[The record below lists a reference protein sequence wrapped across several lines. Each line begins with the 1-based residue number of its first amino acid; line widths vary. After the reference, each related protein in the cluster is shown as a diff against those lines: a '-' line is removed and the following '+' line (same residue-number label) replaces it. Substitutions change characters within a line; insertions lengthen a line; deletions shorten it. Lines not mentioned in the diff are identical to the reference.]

1 MKARPCWCFKP
12 ILGVELFSYA
22 NAFFCSNKW
31 PREWKLYSQHS
42 RHQNYSAL
50 FNFIKKKRRAFETRI
65 KILWDDPCFHK
76 SEYRLGLQKKRLGKS
91 NKVKHSEC
99 TFLDLHGQVRIIKNM
114 FGTGSNIHLYLL
126 WKRFRVA
133 ENRREHSPRC
143 KQKIWSADEPW
154 IMQINTEAMRKHLA
168 LLTICSHLGLK
179 VDQPYFNSRS
189 GSSSI
194 SY

>member
-1 MKARPCWCFKP
+1 MATWV
-12 ILGVELFSYA
+12 IT
-22 NAFFCSNKW
+22 
-31 PREWKLYSQHS
+31 LYSQHF
-42 RHQNYSAL
+42 RHQSYSVY
-50 FNFIKKKRRAFETRI
+50 FIKETKGSRNENKKI
-65 KILWDDPCFHK
+65 WDDPCSHK
-76 SEYRLGLQKKRLGKS
+76 SEFRLGLQTKRLGNS
-91 NKVKHSEC
+91 SKVKHSGC
-99 TFLDLHGQVRIIKNM
+99 VFLDLHGQVRITKICLYRFKL
-114 FGTGSNIHLYLL
+114 NIHLYLP

-133 ENRREHSPRC
+133 ENSREHSPGS

-189 GSSSI
+189 GSFSI